1 MMSNGV
7 SNLVSASGLS
17 GFRAQ
22 GGQCSNTLDFQGQPT
37 FAKRLPRNA
46 WLPEPRTGDLEANQG
61 HRRTAGSL
69 DAAEAIEPTSTT
81 ALAKEAEAVA
91 RCQELI
97 GEEPIRD
104 PLKTFRNQQSTIGL
118 SKKAMTAKT
127 HRTHKDVDPGT
138 QSLIDRIADD
148 SSLKAPPMPKRPNLK
163 SGTTKSKLQALSR
176 YIHAFEY
183 NHTGK
188 SYFKMS
194 RDRGLKHVHFT
205 AREIIREA
213 LPIQCVEAVFL
224 AVHLTAELDCL
235 DLRVP
240 LSFKSKCGES
250 HYRHIVLAVRDGS
263 TGKWGSLGI
272 SRRKVLAYKEPT
284 FESLSTLVLDFQ
296 LSYKQCDHDL
306 VKIYLGL
313 PFPSGLHSVDPI
325 KWRVLK
331 QELTDEWA
339 KKVDK
344 YSKDCNW
351 VREYHLST
359 GGLPEPYNG
368 TSTQPKAAV
377 PKNKKRRRKKKKKK
391 AGTEDEPVEGE
402 YDPEKYTEDDEV
414 LGSDSDESGC
424 ESDGAVVAS
433 DGGEEA

>member
-1 MMSNGV
+1 M
-7 SNLVSASGLS
+7 
-17 GFRAQ
+17 
-22 GGQCSNTLDFQGQPT
+22 
-37 FAKRLPRNA
+37 
-46 WLPEPRTGDLEANQG
+46 
-61 HRRTAGSL
+61 
-69 DAAEAIEPTSTT
+69 
-81 ALAKEAEAVA
+81 
-91 RCQELI
+91 
-97 GEEPIRD
+97 
-104 PLKTFRNQQSTIGL
+104 
-118 SKKAMTAKT
+118 
-127 HRTHKDVDPGT
+127 
-138 QSLIDRIADD
+138 
-148 SSLKAPPMPKRPNLK
+148 
-163 SGTTKSKLQALSR
+163 
-176 YIHAFEY
+176 
-183 NHTGK
+183 
-188 SYFKMS
+188 
-194 RDRGLKHVHFT
+194 HFT

-240 LSFKSKCGES
+240 LSFKSKCGEA
-250 HYRHIVLAVRDGS
+250 HYRHIVLAVRDAS

-272 SRRKVLAYKEPT
+272 SRRKVLAYKEPS

-296 LSYKQCDHDL
+296 LSYKQCEHDL

-331 QELTDEWA
+331 QELTEDWA

-368 TSTQPKAAV
+368 TTKEPKAAV

-391 AGTEDEPVEGE
+391 VAADGEAANDEPAEEGA
-402 YDPEKYTEDDEV
+402 YDPEKYAEEGDAV

-433 DGGEEA
+433 DGES

>member
-1 MMSNGV
+1 M
-7 SNLVSASGLS
+7 
-17 GFRAQ
+17 
-22 GGQCSNTLDFQGQPT
+22 
-37 FAKRLPRNA
+37 
-46 WLPEPRTGDLEANQG
+46 
-61 HRRTAGSL
+61 
-69 DAAEAIEPTSTT
+69 
-81 ALAKEAEAVA
+81 A

-97 GEEPIRD
+97 GEEPIHD
-104 PLKTFRNQQSTIGL
+104 PLKQFRNQQSTIGL

-127 HRTHKDVDPGT
+127 HRTHKEVDPGT

-240 LSFKSKCGES
+240 LSFKSKCGEA
-250 HYRHIVLAVRDGS
+250 HYRHIVLAVRDAS

-306 VKIYLGL
+306 IKIYLGL

-331 QELTDEWA
+331 QELSEEWA

-368 TSTQPKAAV
+368 TTKEPKAAV

-391 AGTEDEPVEGE
+391 KAPDEPADEE

-414 LGSDSDESGC
+414 LGSDSEDESGC

-433 DGGEEA
+433 DGGEES

>member
-1 MMSNGV
+1 M
-7 SNLVSASGLS
+7 
-17 GFRAQ
+17 
-22 GGQCSNTLDFQGQPT
+22 
-37 FAKRLPRNA
+37 
-46 WLPEPRTGDLEANQG
+46 
-61 HRRTAGSL
+61 
-69 DAAEAIEPTSTT
+69 
-81 ALAKEAEAVA
+81 A
-91 RCQELI
+91 RCQELL
-97 GEEPIRD
+97 GEEPVVD
-104 PLKTFRNQQSTIGL
+104 PLKQFRNQQSNVGL

-127 HRTHKDVDPGT
+127 HRTHKEVDPGT

-240 LSFKSKCGES
+240 LSFKSKCGEA
-250 HYRHIVLAVRDGS
+250 HYRHIVLAVRDAS

-272 SRRKVLAYKEPT
+272 SRRKVLAFKEPS

-331 QELTDEWA
+331 QELTEEWA

-359 GGLPEPYNG
+359 GGLPGP
-368 TSTQPKAAV
+368 TTARPKS
-377 PKNKKRRRKKKKKK
+377 RRRRCPKTRSGGGRRRRRPRR
-391 AGTEDEPVEGE
+391 AGRRE
-402 YDPEKYTEDDEV
+402 YDPEKYTEDDGV
-414 LGSDSDESGC
+414 LGSDSDEAAARATGPSWRATVARSL
-424 ESDGAVVAS
+424 ESPTRRPAARR
-433 DGGEEA
+433 GGRRAKFLSIPLDIRQLHRARDVSRSAWGR

>member
-1 MMSNGV
+1 V
-7 SNLVSASGLS
+7 TWTPTEATD
-17 GFRAQ
+17 GF
-22 GGQCSNTLDFQGQPT
+22 
-37 FAKRLPRNA
+37 
-46 WLPEPRTGDLEANQG
+46 
-61 HRRTAGSL
+61 AGSL
-69 DAAEAIEPTSTT
+69 DAAEAIEPTTSTT
-81 ALAKEAEAVA
+81 ALAKEAAAVA

-97 GEEPIRD
+97 GEEPIHD
-104 PLKTFRNQQSTIGL
+104 PLKNFRNQQSNVGL

-188 SYFKMS
+188 NYFKMS

-240 LSFKSKCGES
+240 LSFKSKCGEA
-250 HYRHIVLAVRDGS
+250 HYRHIVLAVRDAS

-331 QELTDEWA
+331 QELTDDWA

-368 TSTQPKAAV
+368 TAKEPKAAV

-391 AGTEDEPVEGE
+391 AADEPADEE
-402 YDPEKYTEDDEV
+402 YDPEKYAEEGDEV
-414 LGSDSDESGC
+414 LGSDSEDESGC

-433 DGGEEA
+433 DGES